1 MLKLHPLMDPS
12 IYNEAFVENIKQLK
26 DSVLNT
32 TLKNSF
38 INVPEQGFSSLS
50 DVIFVS
56 VI

>member
-1 MLKLHPLMDPS
+1 MDPS

-26 DSVLNT
+26 DSVINT

>member
-1 MLKLHPLMDPS
+1 MLKLPPLMDPGV
-12 IYNEAFVENIKQLK
+12 YNEAFVENIKQLK

-32 TLKNSF
+32 ILKNSF